1 MRNWEETVMTL
12 LNIHF
17 LYSISLKT
25 MIDDK
30 CSKALKRVYTQIL
43 KQMPFYCCP
52 HYLTTPSRLGQSEL
66 NNKGTALV
74 GLISYISYCSNTLQ
88 K

>member
-1 MRNWEETVMTL
+1 
-12 LNIHF
+12 
-17 LYSISLKT
+17 

-43 KQMPFYCCP
+43 KRIPFYYCP
-52 HYLTTPSRLGQSEL
+52 QYLTTLSRLGQSDL
-66 NNKGTALV
+66 NNKVTALVIV
-74 GLISYISYCSNTLQ
+74 GLISYISYCSNTLH